1 VAEPASQTAHLT
13 PGASMRQISPML
25 ALDAA
30 TRARVWQELVDAV
43 EAAATSDELSM
54 FAELDAADV
63 RAFVERLDF
72 EVPMD
77 AVDAVRFAVE
87 GLSRYAVNIR
97 SPRYFGLFDPAPA
110 AMGVV
115 AEALAAAFNPQL
127 AAWVASPFAIE
138 AEGYVIRAL
147 GARFGLRA
155 DSVDGTFTSGGAEAN
170 HTAVLTALT
179 RSFPAFAERGLRGLP
194 AQPVF
199 YLSDE
204 AHPSLLKA
212 ARATGLGEEGLRRVP
227 VDARLRVDLDLL
239 RTAIA
244 RDRSDGFAPFMVV
257 ATAGTTSAGVI
268 DPISA
273 VADIAAAENLWLH
286 VDAAWGGAAALLPEL
301 RPALAGIARADSITF
316 DPHKLLSVPIGAGLY
331 LTRHAGLLDTTFQ
344 VSTSYV
350 PGTAELVDPYTHS
363 LQWSR
368 RFIGLKVL
376 LALAVAGWDGYA
388 TVLRHQLEM
397 AELLRRRLEETD
409 WQLVNDTPLP
419 LVCFVDTAG
428 ADPDATVDAVNA
440 SRDARIFTATLPPGR
455 RVIRAA
461 ITNFRT
467 GPRDID
473 TLIEALDRARRR
485 LQHVA

>member
-1 VAEPASQTAHLT
+1 
-13 PGASMRQISPML
+13 ML
-25 ALDAA
+25 ALDAS
-30 TRARVWQELVDAV
+30 TRATVWRELVKAV
-43 EAAATSDELSM
+43 EAATTTDDLSV
-54 FAELDAADV
+54 FGELDVADV

-72 EVPMD
+72 EVPLD
-77 AVDAVRFAVE
+77 PVEAIRFAAE

-110 AMGVV
+110 AMGVA

-138 AEGYVIRAL
+138 AECFLIRAFS
-147 GARFGLRA
+147 ARFELPA
-155 DSVDGTFTSGGAEAN
+155 ESVEGTFTSGGAEAN
-170 HTAVLTALT
+170 HTALLTGLA
-179 RSFPAFAERGLRGLP
+179 RSFPELAERGLRSLP
-194 AQPVF
+194 AQPVL

-204 AHPSLLKA
+204 GHPSLLKA
-212 ARATGLGEEGLRRVP
+212 ARATGLGQEALRRVP
-227 VDARLRVDLDLL
+227 VDARLRLDVDLL

-244 RDRSDGFAPFMVV
+244 RDKSDGLVPFMVV

-268 DPISA
+268 DPLA
-273 VADIAAAENLWLH
+273 ALADVAASENLWLH
-286 VDAAWGGAAALLPEL
+286 VDAAWGGAAALVPEL
-301 RPALAGIARADSITF
+301 RPALEGIERADSITF

-331 LTRHAGLLDTTFQ
+331 LTRHSGLLDTTFH

-350 PGTAELVDPYTHS
+350 PGTGQLVDPYTHS

-388 TVLRHQLEM
+388 AVLRHQVAM
-397 AELLRRRLEETD
+397 GELLRRRLEETD
-409 WQLVNDTPLP
+409 WQVVNETPLP

-428 ADPDATVDAVNA
+428 ADADVIVEAVNA
-440 SRDARIFTATLPPGR
+440 SRHARIFTATLPPGR

-467 GPRDID
+467 GPADID
-473 TLIEALDRARRR
+473 ALIEALNRARRR
-485 LQHVA
+485 LQQAG

>member
-1 VAEPASQTAHLT
+1 
-13 PGASMRQISPML
+13 ML
-25 ALDAA
+25 ALDAP
-30 TRARVWQELVDAV
+30 TRARVWQELVDVV
-43 EAAATSDELSM
+43 EAATTSDELSM
-54 FAELDAADV
+54 FAELDVADV

-72 EVPMD
+72 EVPVD
-77 AVDAVRFAVE
+77 AVAAVRFAVE

-115 AEALAAAFNPQL
+115 GEALAAAFNPQL

-138 AEGYVIRAL
+138 AESYLIRAFS
-147 GARFGLRA
+147 ARFGLPA

-179 RSFPAFAERGLRGLP
+179 HAFPAFAQRGLRGLP
-194 AQPVF
+194 ARPVF
-199 YLSDE
+199 YLSEE

-212 ARATGLGEEGLRRVP
+212 ARATGLGEEGARRVP
-227 VDARLRVDLDLL
+227 VDAGLRVDVDLL
-239 RTAIA
+239 TTAIA
-244 RDRSDGFAPFMVV
+244 RDRSDGLAPFMVV

-268 DPISA
+268 DPIAA
-273 VADIAAAENLWLH
+273 VAELAAAENLWLH
-286 VDAAWGGAAALLPEL
+286 VDAAWGGAGALVPEL
-301 RPALAGIARADSITF
+301 RPTLAGIARADSITF

-331 LTRHAGLLDTTFQ
+331 LTRHAGLLDETFQ

-350 PGTAELVDPYTHS
+350 PGAAELVDPYTHS

-376 LALAVAGWDGYA
+376 LVLAVAGWRGYV

-409 WQLVNDTPLP
+409 WQVVNETPLP

-428 ADPDATVDAVNA
+428 ADPDAIVGAVNA
-440 SRDARIFTATLPPGR
+440 SRVARIFTATLPPGR
-455 RVIRAA
+455 RVIRTA

-467 GPRDID
+467 GPGDID
-473 TLIEALDRARRR
+473 TLIEALDHARR
-485 LQHVA
+485 LLPH